1 MPEFAPPIAVTNVEW
16 GIIQNIL
23 RHLVPKGEIWV
34 FGSRAKFT
42 AKPFSDLDI
51 AIVGSLSGQ
60 PALSLGEMA
69 DLGDAFSGSDL
80 PYKVD
85 IVDWSSI
92 SEEFKKVIDEHRVLI
107 YQPLIAN

>member
-1 MPEFAPPIAVTNVEW
+1 MPEFAPPIAVSNAEW

-23 RHLVPKGEIWV
+23 RQFAPKGEVWA

-51 AIVGSLSGQ
+51 VLVGSLLGR

-69 DLGDAFSGSDL
+69 DLGDAFSSSDL

-85 IVDWSSI
+85 IIDWFSI
-92 SEEFKKVIDEHRVLI
+92 SDEFKKVIDEHRVLI
-107 YQPLIAN
+107 YQPLIAG

>member
-1 MPEFAPPIAVTNVEW
+1 MPEFAPPIAVTNAEW

-23 RHLVPKGEIWV
+23 RQFALKVEVWA

-51 AIVGSLSGQ
+51 ALVGSLSGQ
-60 PALSLGEMA
+60 PALSLVEMA
-69 DLGDAFSGSDL
+69 DLGDAFSSSDL

-85 IVDWSSI
+85 IVDWSRI

-107 YQPLIAN
+107 YQPLIVN